1 MEERWKFALNSD
13 CFLVKGAKRG
23 AVYDLKS
30 GDIYSIDE
38 TSARILEYCEKDY
51 SINQICS
58 AISKT
63 KEQEQE
69 IKDYFVN
76 LEFLKLGQFL
86 DQNQKIEKVALSI
99 SEQKLEFIWLEVT
112 QKCNLKCIHCYSESA
127 SKVDSGKEN
136 GKSELSITQ
145 WQSVLTTGI
154 ENGCKNIQ
162 FIGGEPI
169 LFGNNIFVLI
179 KSAIDLG
186 YEGIEFFTNATLLTD
201 KDIDLLAKY
210 RVQICASIY
219 SKRPEI
225 HDRITRQKGSL
236 FKTVQNLKKLI
247 SKGVTLRLA
256 TITMK
261 YNEKYIKETVD
272 FLKELGDE
280 RLFAPFDIV
289 RPIGRGLNKTLL
301 SKSLNSLRLKTEAN
315 FPKINKETFIQRQN
329 FHPCWRGR
337 ICVSSKGDIIPCI
350 MAKEEK
356 IENLHE
362 KPLSAILASKE
373 LNTYWKLSKNNIKTC
388 KDCEYRYACSDCRP
402 LAKGQ
407 TNDLYAK
414 PKNCLYN
421 PYQGEWLKN

>member
-63 KEQEQE
+63 NEQEQE

-99 SEQKLEFIWLEVT
+99 AEQKLEFIWLEVT

-201 KDIDLLAKY
+201 KDIDLLM
-210 RVQICASIY
+210 V
-219 SKRPEI
+219 
-225 HDRITRQKGSL
+225 
-236 FKTVQNLKKLI
+236 
-247 SKGVTLRLA
+247 
-256 TITMK
+256 
-261 YNEKYIKETVD
+261 
-272 FLKELGDE
+272 
-280 RLFAPFDIV
+280 
-289 RPIGRGLNKTLL
+289 LN
-301 SKSLNSLRLKTEAN
+301 R
-315 FPKINKETFIQRQN
+315 
-329 FHPCWRGR
+329 
-337 ICVSSKGDIIPCI
+337 
-350 MAKEEK
+350 
-356 IENLHE
+356 
-362 KPLSAILASKE
+362 
-373 LNTYWKLSKNNIKTC
+373 
-388 KDCEYRYACSDCRP
+388 
-402 LAKGQ
+402 
-407 TNDLYAK
+407 
-414 PKNCLYN
+414 
-421 PYQGEWLKN
+421 